1 VANEDQDSELIF
13 SKEDVSRIVSE
24 RLKRDREKRG
34 DAPLMA
40 EIATLKAEIE
50 ALKGEN
56 QDLRASHKR
65 TETTALRARIAKET
79 HLPEGLAS
87 RLQGEDEEAIRA
99 DATKLLEELGPA
111 QNVGR
116 GSNPPDTS
124 PKTWTRAE
132 IEAMTPNQLVE
143 HMPQIE
149 KQLAEGTLR

>member
-1 VANEDQDSELIF
+1 VAEDELF
-13 SKEDVSRIVSE
+13 TKEDVSRIVSE

-34 DAPLMA
+34 DATLIA
-40 EIATLKAEIE
+40 ENADLKAQIVT
-50 ALKGEN
+50 LKGEVE
-56 QDLRASHKR
+56 DLRAANKR
-65 TETTALRARIAKET
+65 SETTALRARIAKET

-99 DATKLLEELGPA
+99 DAAKLLEELGPA
-111 QNVGR
+111 KNVGQ
-116 GSNPPDTS
+116 GSNPPQTT

-132 IEAMTPNQLVE
+132 VEAMTPDQLVE

>member
-1 VANEDQDSELIF
+1 MAEDELF
-13 SKEDVSRIVSE
+13 TKEDVSRIVSE

-34 DAPLMA
+34 DATLIA
-40 EIATLKAEIE
+40 ENADLKAQIVT
-50 ALKGEN
+50 LKGEVE
-56 QDLRASHKR
+56 DLRAANKR
-65 TETTALRARIAKET
+65 SETTALRARIAKDT

-99 DATKLLEELGPA
+99 DAAKLLEELGPA
-111 QNVGR
+111 KNVGQ
-116 GSNPPDTS
+116 GSNPPDTT

-132 IEAMTPNQLVE
+132 VEAMTPDQLVD

>member
-1 VANEDQDSELIF
+1 MAEDELF
-13 SKEDVSRIVSE
+13 TKEDVSRIVSE

-34 DAPLMA
+34 DATLIA
-40 EIATLKAEIE
+40 ENADLKAQIVT
-50 ALKGEN
+50 LKGEVE
-56 QDLRASHKR
+56 DLRAANKR
-65 TETTALRARIAKET
+65 SETTALRARIAKET

-99 DATKLLEELGPA
+99 DAAKLLEELGPA
-111 QNVGR
+111 KNVGQ
-116 GSNPPDTS
+116 GSNPPQTT

-132 IEAMTPNQLVE
+132 VEAMTPDQLVD

>member
-1 VANEDQDSELIF
+1 MAEDELF
-13 SKEDVSRIVSE
+13 TKEDVSRIVSE

-34 DAPLMA
+34 DATLIA
-40 EIATLKAEIE
+40 ENADLKAQIVT
-50 ALKGEN
+50 LKGEVE
-56 QDLRASHKR
+56 DLRAANKR
-65 TETTALRARIAKET
+65 NETTALRARIAKDT

>member
-1 VANEDQDSELIF
+1 VAEDELF
-13 SKEDVSRIVSE
+13 TKEDVSRIVSE

-34 DAPLMA
+34 DATLIA
-40 EIATLKAEIE
+40 ENADLKAQIVT
-50 ALKGEN
+50 LKGEVE
-56 QDLRASHKR
+56 DLRAANKR
-65 TETTALRARIAKET
+65 SETTALRARIAKET

-99 DATKLLEELGPA
+99 DAAKLLEELGPA
-111 QNVGR
+111 KNVGQ
-116 GSNPPDTS
+116 GSNPPQTT

-132 IEAMTPNQLVE
+132 VEAMTPDQLVD

>member
-1 VANEDQDSELIF
+1 MAEDELF
-13 SKEDVSRIVSE
+13 TKEDVSRIVSE

-34 DAPLMA
+34 DATLIA
-40 EIATLKAEIE
+40 ENADLKAQIVT
-50 ALKGEN
+50 LKGEVE
-56 QDLRASHKR
+56 DLRAANKR
-65 TETTALRARIAKET
+65 SETTALRARIAKDA

-99 DATKLLEELGPA
+99 DAAKLLEELGPA
-111 QNVGR
+111 KNVGQ
-116 GSNPPDTS
+116 GSNPPQTT

-132 IEAMTPNQLVE
+132 VEAMTPDQLVD

>member
-1 VANEDQDSELIF
+1 VAEDELF
-13 SKEDVSRIVSE
+13 TKEDVSRIVSE

-34 DAPLMA
+34 DATLIA
-40 EIATLKAEIE
+40 ENADLKAQIVT
-50 ALKGEN
+50 LKGEVE
-56 QDLRASHKR
+56 DLRAANKR
-65 TETTALRARIAKET
+65 SETTALRARIAKDT

-99 DATKLLEELGPA
+99 DAAKLLEELGPA
-111 QNVGR
+111 KNVGQ
-116 GSNPPDTS
+116 GSNPPQTT

-132 IEAMTPNQLVE
+132 VEAMTPDQLVD

>member
-1 VANEDQDSELIF
+1 MAEDELF
-13 SKEDVSRIVSE
+13 TKEDVSRIVSE

-34 DAPLMA
+34 DATLIA
-40 EIATLKAEIE
+40 ENADLKAQIVT
-50 ALKGEN
+50 LKGEVE
-56 QDLRASHKR
+56 DLRAANKR
-65 TETTALRARIAKET
+65 SETTALRARIAKDT

-99 DATKLLEELGPA
+99 DAAKLLEELGPA
-111 QNVGR
+111 KNVGQ
-116 GSNPPDTS
+116 GSNPPQTT

-132 IEAMTPNQLVE
+132 VEAMTPDQLVD

>member
-1 VANEDQDSELIF
+1 VAEDELF
-13 SKEDVSRIVSE
+13 TKEDVSRIVSE

-34 DAPLMA
+34 DATLIA
-40 EIATLKAEIE
+40 ENADLKAQIE
-50 ALKGEN
+50 TLKGEVE
-56 QDLRASHKR
+56 DLRASNKR
-65 TETTALRARIAKET
+65 REITQLRARIAKDS

-99 DATKLLEELGPA
+99 DAAKLLEELGPA
-111 QNVGR
+111 KNVGQ
-116 GSNPPDTS
+116 GSNPPQTT

-132 IEAMTPNQLVE
+132 VEAMTPDQLVD

>member
-1 VANEDQDSELIF
+1 MAEDELF
-13 SKEDVSRIVSE
+13 TKEDVSRIVSE

-34 DAPLMA
+34 DATLIA
-40 EIATLKAEIE
+40 ENADLKAQIVT
-50 ALKGEN
+50 LKGEVE
-56 QDLRASHKR
+56 DLRAANKR
-65 TETTALRARIAKET
+65 SETTALRARIAKET

-99 DATKLLEELGPA
+99 DAAKLLEELGPA
-111 QNVGR
+111 KNVGQ
-116 GSNPPDTS
+116 GSNPPQTT

-132 IEAMTPNQLVE
+132 VEAMTPDQLVE

>member
-1 VANEDQDSELIF
+1 VAEDELF
-13 SKEDVSRIVSE
+13 TKEDVSRIVSE

-34 DAPLMA
+34 DATLIA
-40 EIATLKAEIE
+40 ENADLKAQIVT
-50 ALKGEN
+50 LKGEVE
-56 QDLRASHKR
+56 DLRAANKR
-65 TETTALRARIAKET
+65 SETTALRARIAKDT

-99 DATKLLEELGPA
+99 DAAKLLEELGPA
-111 QNVGR
+111 KNVGQ
-116 GSNPPDTS
+116 GSNPPDTT

-132 IEAMTPNQLVE
+132 VEAMTPDQLVD